1 MFPRSGHTE
10 TLTHLLKPELFC
22 TRPRAVCRLSA
33 ALKSIDN
40 LFLYK
45 CFSLALTAVTAVMR
59 QRHRFDL
66 KCDA

>member
-22 TRPRAVCRLSA
+22 TRPRVVCRLSA

-40 LFLYK
+40 LFYISVL
-45 CFSLALTAVTAVMR
+45 V
-59 QRHRFDL
+59 
-66 KCDA
+66 